1 MMSPAVHAGLV
12 AVPWAVAAAVLA
24 YDVDRSFRPRIT
36 GERVWRR
43 GRAAAGVV
51 AGAAAAFLHWAT
63 TTIAVKR
70 LVLGI
75 FFVACLIVL
84 RCSVPLKRLVQHAVD
99 ERKRGMRHP
108 Q

>member
-12 AVPWAVAAAVLA
+12 AVPWAVAAAVLV

-43 GRAAAGVV
+43 GRAAASIV
-51 AGAAAAFLHWAT
+51 AGASASFLHWAT

-70 LVLGI
+70 LVLGL
-75 FFVACLIVL
+75 FFVACVIVL
-84 RCSVPLKRLVQHAVD
+84 RCSIPLKRLVQHAVD
-99 ERKRGMRHP
+99 ERKRRTRRL